1 MMQHKMSQTSA
12 ATSHIRLLVDG
23 RQTALCGHS
32 EQHTVQ
38 FGSGLSTNPDKAII
52 CLLLRFELQA
62 HPLLFS
68 FQFPRISAE
77 RLYGETGSKCA
88 FARGNFFRGRKRGS
102 ERKRENR
109 VRVCHMSQKSL
120 FIAVFH
126 FSSQTRRRGDRLK
139 SFIQTSMIRQN
150 I

>member
-23 RQTALCGHS
+23 GQTALCGHS

-88 FARGNFFRGRKRGS
+88 FARGEFFQREK
-102 ERKRENR
+102 KRER
-109 VRVCHMSQKSL
+109 EKEGEQSASVSHVPEVTFHSCVSL
-120 FIAVFH
+120 FI
-126 FSSQTRRRGDRLK
+126 TDTTKRRQIKKLY
-139 SFIQTSMIRQN
+139 SN
-150 I
+150 

>member
-1 MMQHKMSQTSA
+1 MMQHKMSQTFT

-23 RQTALCGHS
+23 GLTALCGHS

-38 FGSGLSTNPDKAII
+38 FGSRLFTNPDKAII

-77 RLYGETGSKCA
+77 RLYRETGSKCV
-88 FARGNFFRGRKRGS
+88 FAREIFRGRKRES
-102 ERKRENR
+102 ERKREKECECVTFPEVTFDNC
-109 VRVCHMSQKSL
+109 VSF
-120 FIAVFH
+120 FITDTTT
-126 FSSQTRRRGDRLK
+126 Q
-139 SFIQTSMIRQN
+139 RQIKKLYSN
-150 I
+150 

>member
-77 RLYGETGSKCA
+77 RLYGETGSKCV
-88 FARGNFFRGRKRGS
+88 FARGEFFQREK
-102 ERKRENR
+102 KRER
-109 VRVCHMSQKSL
+109 EKEGEQSASVSHVPEVTFHSCVSF
-120 FIAVFH
+120 FITDTT
-126 FSSQTRRRGDRLK
+126 TRRQIKKLY
-139 SFIQTSMIRQN
+139 SN
-150 I
+150 